1 MILGYKDKKTR
12 QFADGKFVKAFSGFE
27 SQAVKRL
34 VVLDAATC
42 LDDLRALPSNHL
54 EMLSGRM
61 KGSYSIRINKQWRI
75 CFDWG
80 DGANGPSGVEII
92 DYHG

>member
-1 MILGYKDKKTR
+1 MILGYKDKKTQ

-27 SQAVKRL
+27 MQAVKRL
-34 VVLDAATC
+34 VILDAAIC

-61 KGSYSIRINKQWRI
+61 KGCYSIRIKKQWRI
-75 CFDWG
+75 CFEWLE
-80 DGANGPSGVEII
+80 GAIGVSEVIII